1 MQEVPIMIFL
11 LSLISVIGVSLLSLL
26 GALLISIQR
35 KVLEQIITYTLA
47 FSSGVLLGSTF
58 FELLPEGVELF
69 PGGVFLWTLIGFT
82 SFFCLEKIIQWHHH
96 VEGRHDHEDKPM
108 AYLTLIGDGIH
119 NFTDGAVI
127 AASYLVSVPLGVTTT
142 LAIIAHEVPHE
153 LSDFLIL
160 IHGGFSNKRA
170 LMYNFLSATTA
181 VMGTL
186 LVLLVSAQF
195 SDLERFLVPFAA
207 GNFLYIAAS
216 DLIPELLTKRHGR
229 TSVIQVITLLVGI
242 SIVPL
247 VSRLFG
253 GA

>member
-1 MQEVPIMIFL
+1 MTFF
-11 LSLISVIGVSLLSLL
+11 LSLISVTGVSLLSLL
-26 GALLISIQR
+26 GVLFIALQR
-35 KVLEQIITYTLA
+35 KTLEQIITYTLA

-58 FELLPEGVELF
+58 FELLPEGVALF
-69 PGGVFLWTLIGFT
+69 PTGVFLWTLVGFI

-96 VEGRHDHEDKPM
+96 VEGRHDHEEKPL

-119 NFTDGAVI
+119 NFADGAVI

-142 LAIIAHEVPHE
+142 LAIVAHEIPHE

-170 LMYNFLSATTA
+170 LFYNFLSALMA
-181 VMGTL
+181 IAGTL
-186 LVLLVSAQF
+186 VVFLVSSRFAEM
-195 SDLERFLVPFAA
+195 ERYLVPFAA

-229 TSVIQVITLLVGI
+229 TSVIQVVTMIAGI
-242 SIVPL
+242 ATVPL
-247 VSRLFG
+247 ISRLLG